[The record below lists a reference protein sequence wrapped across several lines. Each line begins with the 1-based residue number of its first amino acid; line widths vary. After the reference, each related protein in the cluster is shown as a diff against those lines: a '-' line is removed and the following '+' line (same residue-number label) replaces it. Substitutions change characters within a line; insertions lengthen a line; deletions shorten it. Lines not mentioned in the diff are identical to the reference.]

1 MIDVKMPDLNGF
13 ELYNKIRRIDNKVR
27 VCFITPQDIDH
38 STLKEEFPLLEIE
51 CLISKTVAVSDLIK
65 RLETELLR

>member
-1 MIDVKMPDLNGF
+1 LF
-13 ELYNKIRRIDNKVR
+13 
-27 VCFITPQDIDH
+27 
-38 STLKEEFPLLEIE
+38 EIE